1 MNLIPYE
8 IKIYFI
14 CFQNFKSEML
24 KMRLINK
31 EFKLIMDKKV
41 SLPFYPEPTN
51 ESLTNFC
58 LLYKIFMYEKKLQE
72 EEAHKEFEKM
82 NIDML
87 IENGWI

>member
-14 CFQNFKSEML
+14 CFQNFKNEML

-31 EFKLIMDKKV
+31 EFKLIMDKKI
-41 SLPFYPEPTN
+41 SLPFYPDPMN
-51 ESLTNFC
+51 ESLTDLC
-58 LLYKIFMYEKKLQE
+58 LLYKIFMYEKKRRE
-72 EEAHKEFEKM
+72 EEANLEFEKM

-87 IENGWI
+87 IENGWL

>member
-31 EFKLIMDKKV
+31 EFKFIMDKKI
-41 SLPFYPEPTN
+41 SLSFYPEPAN

-72 EEAHKEFEKM
+72 EEANREFEKM

-87 IENGWI
+87 IENGWL